1 MVTRRRFL
9 QGAVT
14 AALLG
19 RIDPRAA
26 WARARASG
34 TGAAGT
40 NVERGASRYVDV
52 FVGTGGHGHT
62 FPGATVP
69 WGMVQLSPDTNDFGW
84 DACSGY
90 HEADGSIMGFSHT
103 HLSGTGASDML
114 DVLVMPA
121 QGPVLLDPGARG
133 LPDELYYS
141 RYDAAESKKRL
152 APGVVAHP
160 GKGYRS
166 RFDKTSEHAVP
177 GYYKVHL
184 TDHDILAELTATAR
198 VGLHRYTFNR
208 KGPAHLLVDLAHGY
222 HDEAKVPCKVSDAT
236 LKVIGHDTLVGSR
249 RVHQWAN
256 GRYIFFVM
264 KSSRPFRSEEHTSEL
279 QSHVNL

>member
-9 QGAVT
+9 QGAMT
-14 AALLG
+14 LALLEG
-19 RIDPRAA
+19 IDPRSAF
-26 WARARASG
+26 ASMR
-34 TGAAGT
+34 AAGQGGDT
-40 NVERGASRYVDV
+40 ALAGAGVSRHVDM

-62 FPGATVP
+62 YPGATVP

-90 HEADGSIMGFSHT
+90 HQADGSIMGFSHT

-141 RYDAAESKKRL
+141 RYDGAAHGPRMQ
-152 APGVVAHP
+152 AGVGAHP

-166 RFDKTSEHAVP
+166 RHDKASEPAVP
-177 GYYKVHL
+177 G
-184 TDHDILAELTATAR
+184 
-198 VGLHRYTFNR
+198 
-208 KGPAHLLVDLAHGY
+208 
-222 HDEAKVPCKVSDAT
+222 
-236 LKVIGHDTLVGSR
+236 
-249 RVHQWAN
+249 
-256 GRYIFFVM
+256 
-264 KSSRPFRSEEHTSEL
+264 
-279 QSHVNL
+279 